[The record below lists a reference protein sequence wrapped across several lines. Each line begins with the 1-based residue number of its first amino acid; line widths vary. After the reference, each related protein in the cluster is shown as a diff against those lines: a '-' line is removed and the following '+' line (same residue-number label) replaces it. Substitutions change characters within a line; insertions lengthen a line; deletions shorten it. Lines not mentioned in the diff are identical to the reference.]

1 MHRTPIARVG
11 FCSSCW
17 RRIIR
22 FELRGLFPTFVTVL
36 HLTLECAGL
45 GGEVGRL
52 FLQGEISTFAP
63 NVQLPIAI
71 TTYWMSY
78 KPRSIRLLLSTFLL
92 ALLLSQCAAKS
103 PSGMTSKR
111 PILKRPPIHRVVGDT
126 KAQTAHEELVADLID
141 TGKELLGKPYGYRG
155 NLPWRM
161 DCSGFVSYV
170 YSRYGITVPR
180 GSATQA
186 NYVKQIKREEILP
199 GDLLFFKGRNRN
211 SARVG
216 HVAMVI
222 DVVDGDPVM
231 MHSTNSRG
239 IIIERLSRSAYFSS
253 RYLSAGRVP
262 EMNDLIEEGSVM
274 VPEPKLSPIAPNH
287 KLDPVDIDR
296 ENLLPEISVSGPIQ
310 WRR

>member
-1 MHRTPIARVG
+1 MCGNV
-11 FCSSCW
+11 
-17 RRIIR
+17 
-22 FELRGLFPTFVTVL
+22 RGT
-36 HLTLECAGL
+36 E
-45 GGEVGRL
+45 GEVGRL
-52 FLQGEISTFAP
+52 FLLVEISTFVP
-63 NVQLPIAI
+63 NVQLSIAT

-126 KAQTAHEELVADLID
+126 KAKTAHDELVADLID

-170 YSRYGITVPR
+170 YSQYGITVPR

-186 NYVKQIKREEILP
+186 RYVKPVKKEDVLP
-199 GDLLFFKGRNRN
+199 GDLLFFTGRNRG
-211 SARVG
+211 SGRVG

-222 DVVDGDPVM
+222 DVVDGDLVM

-239 IIIERLSRSAYFSS
+239 IIIERLGRSAYFSS

-262 EMNDLIEEGSVM
+262 EMNKLIEEGTIM
-274 VPEPKLSPIAPNH
+274 VPEPKLSPIAPNQQI
-287 KLDPVDIDR
+287 DPIEIDR
-296 ENLLPEISVSGPIQ
+296 ENLLPEIPVATPKQ

>member
-1 MHRTPIARVG
+1 MR
-11 FCSSCW
+11 
-17 RRIIR
+17 
-22 FELRGLFPTFVTVL
+22 
-36 HLTLECAGL
+36 ECAGTE
-45 GGEVGRL
+45 GEVGRL
-52 FLQGEISTFAP
+52 FLLVEISTFVP
-63 NVQLPIAI
+63 NVQLSIAT

-103 PSGMTSKR
+103 PSGTTSKR

-126 KAQTAHEELVADLID
+126 KAKTAHDELVADLID

-170 YSRYGITVPR
+170 YSQYGITVPR

-186 NYVKQIKREEILP
+186 RYVKPVKKEDVLP
-199 GDLLFFKGRNRN
+199 GDLLFFTGRNRG
-211 SARVG
+211 SGRVG

-222 DVVDGDPVM
+222 DVVDGDLVM

-239 IIIERLSRSAYFSS
+239 IIIERLGRSAYFSS

-262 EMNDLIEEGSVM
+262 EMNKLIEEGTVM
-274 VPEPKLSPIAPNH
+274 VPEPKLSPIAPNQQI
-287 KLDPVDIDR
+287 DPIEIDR
-296 ENLLPEISVSGPIQ
+296 ENLLPEIPVATPKQ

>member
-1 MHRTPIARVG
+1 
-11 FCSSCW
+11 
-17 RRIIR
+17 
-22 FELRGLFPTFVTVL
+22 
-36 HLTLECAGL
+36 
-45 GGEVGRL
+45 
-52 FLQGEISTFAP
+52 
-63 NVQLPIAI
+63 
-71 TTYWMSY
+71 MSY

-170 YSRYGITVPR
+170 YSQYGITVPR

-186 NYVKQIKREEILP
+186 NYVKRIKREEVLP

-211 SARVG
+211 SGRVG

-222 DVVDGDPVM
+222 DIIDGDPVM

>member
-1 MHRTPIARVG
+1 MF
-11 FCSSCW
+11 FCLQLSLASNSNV
-17 RRIIR
+17 R
-22 FELRGLFPTFVTVL
+22 
-36 HLTLECAGL
+36 ECAGS

-52 FLQGEISTFAP
+52 FLLVEISTFVP
-63 NVQLPIAI
+63 NVQLSIAT

-103 PSGMTSKR
+103 PSGTTSKR

-126 KAQTAHEELVADLID
+126 KAKTAHDELVADLID

-170 YSRYGITVPR
+170 YSQYGITVPR

-186 NYVKQIKREEILP
+186 RYVKPVKKEDVLP
-199 GDLLFFKGRNRN
+199 GDLLFFTGRNRG
-211 SARVG
+211 SGRVG

-222 DVVDGDPVM
+222 DVVDGDLVM

-239 IIIERLSRSAYFSS
+239 IIIERLGRSAYFSS

-262 EMNDLIEEGSVM
+262 EMNKLIEEGTIM
-274 VPEPKLSPIAPNH
+274 VPEPKLSPIAPNQQI
-287 KLDPVDIDR
+287 DPIEIDR
-296 ENLLPEISVSGPIQ
+296 ENLLPEIPVATPKQ

>member
-1 MHRTPIARVG
+1 MCGNVRRT
-11 FCSSCW
+11 
-17 RRIIR
+17 
-22 FELRGLFPTFVTVL
+22 RGGIG
-36 HLTLECAGL
+36 H
-45 GGEVGRL
+45 L
-52 FLQGEISTFAP
+52 FLQGEISTFVP
-63 NVQLPIAI
+63 NVQLSIAT

-126 KAQTAHEELVADLID
+126 KAKTAHDELVADLID

-170 YSRYGITVPR
+170 YSQYGITVPR

-186 NYVKQIKREEILP
+186 RYVKPVKKEDVLP
-199 GDLLFFKGRNRN
+199 GDLLFFTGRNRG
-211 SARVG
+211 SGRVG

-222 DVVDGDPVM
+222 DVVDGDLVM

-239 IIIERLSRSAYFSS
+239 IIIERLGRSAYFSS

-262 EMNDLIEEGSVM
+262 EMNKLIEEGTVM
-274 VPEPKLSPIAPNH
+274 VPEPKLSPIAPNQQI
-287 KLDPVDIDR
+287 DPIEIDR
-296 ENLLPEISVSGPIQ
+296 ENLLPEIPVATPKQ

>member
-1 MHRTPIARVG
+1 
-11 FCSSCW
+11 
-17 RRIIR
+17 
-22 FELRGLFPTFVTVL
+22 
-36 HLTLECAGL
+36 
-45 GGEVGRL
+45 
-52 FLQGEISTFAP
+52 
-63 NVQLPIAI
+63 
-71 TTYWMSY
+71 MSY

-92 ALLLSQCAAKS
+92 TLLLSQCAAKS

-111 PILKRPPIHRVVGDT
+111 PVLKRPPIQRVVGS
-126 KAQTAHEELVADLID
+126 KAQTAHDELVADLID

-161 DCSGFVSYV
+161 DCSGFISYV
-170 YSRYGITVPR
+170 YSQYGITVPR

-186 NYVKQIKREEILP
+186 RYVKPVKKEDVLP
-199 GDLLFFKGRNRN
+199 GDLLFFTGRNR
-211 SARVG
+211 SSGRVG

-222 DVVDGDPVM
+222 DVIDGDPVM

-239 IIIERLSRSAYFSS
+239 IIIERLGRSAYFSS

-262 EMNDLIEEGSVM
+262 EMNKLIEEGTMM

-287 KLDPVDIDR
+287 QINPIDIDR
-296 ENLLPEISVSGPIQ
+296 ENLLPEIPIAAPKQ

>member
-1 MHRTPIARVG
+1 MF
-11 FCSSCW
+11 FCLQLSLVSKGNT
-17 RRIIR
+17 R
-22 FELRGLFPTFVTVL
+22 
-36 HLTLECAGL
+36 ECAGS

-52 FLQGEISTFAP
+52 FLLVEISTFVP
-63 NVQLPIAI
+63 NVQLSIA
-71 TTYWMSY
+71 TTIYWMSY
-78 KPRSIRLLLSTFLL
+78 KPRSIRLLLSTFLI

-126 KAQTAHEELVADLID
+126 KAKTAHDELVADLID

-170 YSRYGITVPR
+170 YSQYGITVPR

-186 NYVKQIKREEILP
+186 NYVKRIKREEVLP
-199 GDLLFFKGRNRN
+199 GDLLFFTGRNRG
-211 SARVG
+211 SGRVG

-222 DVVDGDPVM
+222 DVVDGDLVM

-239 IIIERLSRSAYFSS
+239 IIIERLGRSAYFSS

-262 EMNDLIEEGSVM
+262 EMNKLIEEGTVM
-274 VPEPKLSPIAPNH
+274 VPEPKLSPIAPNQQI
-287 KLDPVDIDR
+287 DPIEIDR
-296 ENLLPEISVSGPIQ
+296 ENLLPEIPVATPKQ

>member
-1 MHRTPIARVG
+1 
-11 FCSSCW
+11 
-17 RRIIR
+17 
-22 FELRGLFPTFVTVL
+22 
-36 HLTLECAGL
+36 
-45 GGEVGRL
+45 
-52 FLQGEISTFAP
+52 
-63 NVQLPIAI
+63 
-71 TTYWMSY
+71 MSY

-126 KAQTAHEELVADLID
+126 KAKTAHDELVADLID

-170 YSRYGITVPR
+170 YSQYGITVPR

-186 NYVKQIKREEILP
+186 RYVKPVKKEDVLP
-199 GDLLFFKGRNRN
+199 GDLLFFTGRNRG
-211 SARVG
+211 SGRVG

-222 DVVDGDPVM
+222 DVVDGDLVM

-239 IIIERLSRSAYFSS
+239 IIIERLGRSAYFSS

-262 EMNDLIEEGSVM
+262 EMNKLIEEGTVM
-274 VPEPKLSPIAPNH
+274 VPEPKLSPIAPNQQI
-287 KLDPVDIDR
+287 DPIEIDR
-296 ENLLPEISVSGPIQ
+296 ENLLPEIPVATPKQ

>member
-1 MHRTPIARVG
+1 MR
-11 FCSSCW
+11 
-17 RRIIR
+17 
-22 FELRGLFPTFVTVL
+22 
-36 HLTLECAGL
+36 ECAGTE
-45 GGEVGRL
+45 GEVGRL
-52 FLQGEISTFAP
+52 FLLVEISTFVP
-63 NVQLPIAI
+63 NVQLSIAT

-126 KAQTAHEELVADLID
+126 KAKTAHDELVADLID

-170 YSRYGITVPR
+170 YSQYGITVPR

-186 NYVKQIKREEILP
+186 RYVKPVKKEDVLP
-199 GDLLFFKGRNRN
+199 GDLLFFTGRNRG
-211 SARVG
+211 SGRVG

-222 DVVDGDPVM
+222 DVVDGDLVM

-239 IIIERLSRSAYFSS
+239 IIIERLGRSAYFSS

-262 EMNDLIEEGSVM
+262 EMNKLIEEGTVM
-274 VPEPKLSPIAPNH
+274 VPEPKLSPIAPNQQI
-287 KLDPVDIDR
+287 DPIEIDR
-296 ENLLPEISVSGPIQ
+296 ENLLPEIPVATPKQ

>member
-1 MHRTPIARVG
+1 MR
-11 FCSSCW
+11 
-17 RRIIR
+17 
-22 FELRGLFPTFVTVL
+22 
-36 HLTLECAGL
+36 ECAGTW
-45 GGEVGRL
+45 GEAGHL
-52 FLQGEISTFAP
+52 FLRREISTFVP
-63 NVQLPIAI
+63 NVQLFVAT

-103 PSGMTSKR
+103 PSGTTSKR

-126 KAQTAHEELVADLID
+126 KAQTAHDELVADLID

-170 YSRYGITVPR
+170 YSQYGITVPR

-186 NYVKQIKREEILP
+186 NYVKRIKREEVLP

-222 DVVDGDPVM
+222 DVVDGDLVM

-239 IIIERLSRSAYFSS
+239 IIIERLGRSAYFSS

-262 EMNDLIEEGSVM
+262 EMNKLIEEGTVM
-274 VPEPKLSPIAPNH
+274 VPEPKLSPIAPNN
-287 KLDPVDIDR
+287 KIDPVEIDR
-296 ENLLPEISVSGPIQ
+296 ENLLPEISVGGPIQ

>member
-1 MHRTPIARVG
+1 MRRT
-11 FCSSCW
+11 
-17 RRIIR
+17 
-22 FELRGLFPTFVTVL
+22 RGGIG
-36 HLTLECAGL
+36 H
-45 GGEVGRL
+45 L
-52 FLQGEISTFAP
+52 FLQGEISTFVP
-63 NVQLPIAI
+63 NVQLSIAT

-126 KAQTAHEELVADLID
+126 KAKTAHDELVADLID

-170 YSRYGITVPR
+170 YSQYGITVPR

-186 NYVKQIKREEILP
+186 NYVKRIKREEVLP
-199 GDLLFFKGRNRN
+199 GDLLFFTGRNR
-211 SARVG
+211 SSGRVG

-222 DVVDGDPVM
+222 DVVDGDLVM

-262 EMNDLIEEGSVM
+262 EMNKLIEEGTIM
-274 VPEPKLSPIAPNH
+274 VPEPKLSPIAPNQQI
-287 KLDPVDIDR
+287 DPIEIDR
-296 ENLLPEISVSGPIQ
+296 ENLLPEIPVATPKQ

>member
-1 MHRTPIARVG
+1 M
-11 FCSSCW
+11 FL
-17 RRIIR
+17 
-22 FELRGLFPTFVTVL
+22 LR
-36 HLTLECAGL
+36 
-45 GGEVGRL
+45 
-52 FLQGEISTFAP
+52 EISTFAP
-63 NVQLPIAI
+63 NVQLPIAT

-126 KAQTAHEELVADLID
+126 KAKTAHDELVADLID

-170 YSRYGITVPR
+170 YSQYGITVPR

-186 NYVKQIKREEILP
+186 NYVKRIKREEVLP
-199 GDLLFFKGRNRN
+199 GDLLFFKGRNRR
-211 SARVG
+211 SGRVG

-287 KLDPVDIDR
+287 QVNPIDIDR
-296 ENLLPEISVSGPIQ
+296 ENLLPEISVGGPIQ

>member
-1 MHRTPIARVG
+1 MCGNVRRT
-11 FCSSCW
+11 
-17 RRIIR
+17 
-22 FELRGLFPTFVTVL
+22 RGGIG
-36 HLTLECAGL
+36 H
-45 GGEVGRL
+45 L
-52 FLQGEISTFAP
+52 FLQREISTFVP
-63 NVQLPIAI
+63 NVQLSIA
-71 TTYWMSY
+71 TTIYWMSY

-126 KAQTAHEELVADLID
+126 KAQTAHDELVADLID

-170 YSRYGITVPR
+170 YSQYGITVPR

-186 NYVKQIKREEILP
+186 RYVKPVKKEDVLP
-199 GDLLFFKGRNRN
+199 GDLLFFTGRNRG
-211 SARVG
+211 SGRVG

-222 DVVDGDPVM
+222 DVVDGDLVM

-239 IIIERLSRSAYFSS
+239 IIIERLGRSAYFSS

-262 EMNDLIEEGSVM
+262 EMNKLIEEGTVM
-274 VPEPKLSPIAPNH
+274 VPEPKLSPIAPNN
-287 KLDPVDIDR
+287 KIDPVQIDR
-296 ENLLPEISVSGPIQ
+296 ENLLPEISVGGPIQ

>member
-1 MHRTPIARVG
+1 MGGGVG
-11 FCSSCW
+11 
-17 RRIIR
+17 
-22 FELRGLFPTFVTVL
+22 
-36 HLTLECAGL
+36 H
-45 GGEVGRL
+45 L
-52 FLQGEISTFAP
+52 FLRREISTFAP

-92 ALLLSQCAAKS
+92 TLLLSQCAAKS

-111 PILKRPPIHRVVGDT
+111 PILKRPPIQRVVGDT
-126 KAQTAHEELVADLID
+126 KAQTAHEDLVADLID

-170 YSRYGITVPR
+170 YSQYGITVPR

-222 DVVDGDPVM
+222 DIIDGDPVM

-274 VPEPKLSPIAPNH
+274 VPEPKLSPMAPNH

-296 ENLLPEISVSGPIQ
+296 ENLLPEIPVGGPIQ
-310 WRR
+310 WHR

>member
-1 MHRTPIARVG
+1 M
-11 FCSSCW
+11 
-17 RRIIR
+17 
-22 FELRGLFPTFVTVL
+22 
-36 HLTLECAGL
+36 
-45 GGEVGRL
+45 
-52 FLQGEISTFAP
+52 FLQGEISTFVP
-63 NVQLPIAI
+63 NVQLSIAT

-103 PSGMTSKR
+103 PSGTTSKR

-126 KAQTAHEELVADLID
+126 KAQTAHDELVADLID

-170 YSRYGITVPR
+170 YSQYGITVPR

-186 NYVKQIKREEILP
+186 NYVKRIKREEVLP

-222 DVVDGDPVM
+222 DVVDGDLVM

-239 IIIERLSRSAYFSS
+239 IIIERLGRSAYFSS

-262 EMNDLIEEGSVM
+262 EMNKLIEEGTVM

-287 KLDPVDIDR
+287 QVNPIDIDR
-296 ENLLPEISVSGPIQ
+296 ENLLPEIPIAAPKQ

>member
-1 MHRTPIARVG
+1 MGGGVG
-11 FCSSCW
+11 
-17 RRIIR
+17 
-22 FELRGLFPTFVTVL
+22 
-36 HLTLECAGL
+36 H
-45 GGEVGRL
+45 L
-52 FLQGEISTFAP
+52 FLRREISTFAP

-111 PILKRPPIHRVVGDT
+111 PILKRPPIQRVVGDT
-126 KAQTAHEELVADLID
+126 KAQTAHEDLVADLID

-170 YSRYGITVPR
+170 YSQYGITVPR

-186 NYVKQIKREEILP
+186 NYVKRIKREEVLP

-211 SARVG
+211 SGRVG

-222 DVVDGDPVM
+222 DIIDGDPVM

-274 VPEPKLSPIAPNH
+274 VPEPKLSPMAPNH

-296 ENLLPEISVSGPIQ
+296 ENLLPEIPVGGPIQ

>member
-1 MHRTPIARVG
+1 MCG
-11 FCSSCW
+11 F
-17 RRIIR
+17 
-22 FELRGLFPTFVTVL
+22 
-36 HLTLECAGL
+36 
-45 GGEVGRL
+45 GGGVGRL
-52 FLQGEISTFAP
+52 FLLREISTFAP
-63 NVQLPIAI
+63 NVQLPVAT

-92 ALLLSQCAAKS
+92 TLLLSQCAAKS
-103 PSGMTSKR
+103 PSGMTSKH
-111 PILKRPPIHRVVGDT
+111 PILKRPPIQRVVGS
-126 KAQTAHEELVADLID
+126 KVQTAHEELVADMIN
-141 TGKELLGKPYGYRG
+141 TGRELLGKPYGYRG

-170 YSRYGITVPR
+170 YSQYGITVPR

-186 NYVKQIKREEILP
+186 GYVKRIKREEVLP
-199 GDLLFFKGRNRN
+199 GDLLFFKGRNRG
-211 SARVG
+211 SSRVG

-222 DVVDGDPVM
+222 DIVDGDLVM

-262 EMNDLIEEGSVM
+262 EMNDLIEEGTVM

-296 ENLLPEISVSGPIQ
+296 ENLLPEISVGGPIQ

>member
-1 MHRTPIARVG
+1 MCGNVRRT
-11 FCSSCW
+11 
-17 RRIIR
+17 
-22 FELRGLFPTFVTVL
+22 RGGIG
-36 HLTLECAGL
+36 H
-45 GGEVGRL
+45 L
-52 FLQGEISTFAP
+52 FLQGEISTFVP
-63 NVQLPIAI
+63 NVQLSIAT

-126 KAQTAHEELVADLID
+126 KAQTAHDELVADLID

-170 YSRYGITVPR
+170 YSQYGITVPR

-186 NYVKQIKREEILP
+186 NYVKRIKREEVLP
-199 GDLLFFKGRNRN
+199 GDLLFFTGRNRG
-211 SARVG
+211 SGRVG

-222 DVVDGDPVM
+222 DVVDGDLVM

-239 IIIERLSRSAYFSS
+239 IIIERLGRSAYFSS

-262 EMNDLIEEGSVM
+262 EMNKLIEEGTVM

-287 KLDPVDIDR
+287 QIDPIEIDR
-296 ENLLPEISVSGPIQ
+296 ENLLPEIPVATPKQ

>member
-1 MHRTPIARVG
+1 MF
-11 FCSSCW
+11 FCLQLSLASNSNV
-17 RRIIR
+17 R
-22 FELRGLFPTFVTVL
+22 
-36 HLTLECAGL
+36 ECAGTE
-45 GGEVGRL
+45 GEVGRL
-52 FLQGEISTFAP
+52 FLLVEISTFVP
-63 NVQLPIAI
+63 NVQLSIAT

-103 PSGMTSKR
+103 PSGTTSKR

-126 KAQTAHEELVADLID
+126 KAKTAHDELVADLID

-170 YSRYGITVPR
+170 YSQYGITVPR

-186 NYVKQIKREEILP
+186 RYVKPVKKEDVLP
-199 GDLLFFKGRNRN
+199 GDLLFFTGRNRG
-211 SARVG
+211 SGRVG

-222 DVVDGDPVM
+222 DVVDGDLVM

-239 IIIERLSRSAYFSS
+239 IIIERLGRSAYFSS

-262 EMNDLIEEGSVM
+262 EMNKLIEEGTVM
-274 VPEPKLSPIAPNH
+274 VPEPKLSPIAPNQQI
-287 KLDPVDIDR
+287 DPIEIDR
-296 ENLLPEISVSGPIQ
+296 ENLLPEIPVATPKQ

>member
-1 MHRTPIARVG
+1 MQLNLASNSNAR
-11 FCSSCW
+11 
-17 RRIIR
+17 
-22 FELRGLFPTFVTVL
+22 
-36 HLTLECAGL
+36 ECAGTE
-45 GGEVGRL
+45 GEVGRL
-52 FLQGEISTFAP
+52 FLLVEISTFVP
-63 NVQLPIAI
+63 NVQLSIAT

-126 KAQTAHEELVADLID
+126 KAKTAHDELVADLID

-170 YSRYGITVPR
+170 YSQYGITVPR

-186 NYVKQIKREEILP
+186 RYVKPVKKEDVLP
-199 GDLLFFKGRNRN
+199 GDLLFFTGRNRG
-211 SARVG
+211 SGRVG

-222 DVVDGDPVM
+222 DVVDGDLVM

-239 IIIERLSRSAYFSS
+239 IIIERLGRSAYFSS

-262 EMNDLIEEGSVM
+262 EMNKLIEEGTIM
-274 VPEPKLSPIAPNH
+274 VPEPKLSPIAPNQQI
-287 KLDPVDIDR
+287 DPIEIDR
-296 ENLLPEISVSGPIQ
+296 ENLLPEIPVATPKQ

>member
-1 MHRTPIARVG
+1 M
-11 FCSSCW
+11 
-17 RRIIR
+17 
-22 FELRGLFPTFVTVL
+22 LY
-36 HLTLECAGL
+36 LTLECARTR
-45 GGEVGRL
+45 GGIGHL
-52 FLQGEISTFAP
+52 FLQGEISTFVP
-63 NVQLPIAI
+63 NVQLSIAT

-92 ALLLSQCAAKS
+92 TLLLSQCAAKS

-126 KAQTAHEELVADLID
+126 KAQTAHDELVADLID

-170 YSRYGITVPR
+170 YSQYGITVPR

-186 NYVKQIKREEILP
+186 RYVKPVKKEDVLP
-199 GDLLFFKGRNRN
+199 GDLLFFTGRNRG
-211 SARVG
+211 SGRVG

-222 DVVDGDPVM
+222 DVVDGDLVM

-239 IIIERLSRSAYFSS
+239 IIIERLGRSAYFSS

-262 EMNDLIEEGSVM
+262 EMNKLIEEGTVM
-274 VPEPKLSPIAPNH
+274 VPEPKLSPIAPNQQI
-287 KLDPVDIDR
+287 DPIEIDR
-296 ENLLPEISVSGPIQ
+296 ENLLPEIPVATPKQ

>member
-1 MHRTPIARVG
+1 
-11 FCSSCW
+11 
-17 RRIIR
+17 
-22 FELRGLFPTFVTVL
+22 
-36 HLTLECAGL
+36 
-45 GGEVGRL
+45 
-52 FLQGEISTFAP
+52 
-63 NVQLPIAI
+63 
-71 TTYWMSY
+71 MSY

-92 ALLLSQCAAKS
+92 TLLLSQCAAKS

-111 PILKRPPIHRVVGDT
+111 PVLKRPPIQRVVGDT

-186 NYVKQIKREEILP
+186 RYVKPVKKEDVLP
-199 GDLLFFKGRNRN
+199 GDLLFFTGRNR
-211 SARVG
+211 SSGRVG

-222 DVVDGDPVM
+222 DVIDGDPVM

-262 EMNDLIEEGSVM
+262 EMNDLIEEGTVM

-296 ENLLPEISVSGPIQ
+296 ENLLPEISVGGPIQ

>member
-1 MHRTPIARVG
+1 M
-11 FCSSCW
+11 
-17 RRIIR
+17 
-22 FELRGLFPTFVTVL
+22 
-36 HLTLECAGL
+36 ECTGTE
-45 GGEVGRL
+45 GEVGRL
-52 FLQGEISTFAP
+52 FLLVEISTFVP
-63 NVQLPIAI
+63 NVQLSIAT

-78 KPRSIRLLLSTFLL
+78 KPRSIRLLLSTFLI

-111 PILKRPPIHRVVGDT
+111 PILKRPPIHRVVGDA
-126 KAQTAHEELVADLID
+126 KAKTAHDELVADLID

-170 YSRYGITVPR
+170 YSQYGITVPR

-186 NYVKQIKREEILP
+186 NYVKRIKREEVLP
-199 GDLLFFKGRNRN
+199 GDLLFFTGRNRG
-211 SARVG
+211 SGRVG

-222 DVVDGDPVM
+222 DVVDGDLVM

-239 IIIERLSRSAYFSS
+239 IIIERLGRSAYFSS

-262 EMNDLIEEGSVM
+262 EMNKLIEEGTVM
-274 VPEPKLSPIAPNH
+274 VPEPKLSPIAPNQQI
-287 KLDPVDIDR
+287 DPIEIDR
-296 ENLLPEISVSGPIQ
+296 ENLLPEIPVATPKQ

>member
-1 MHRTPIARVG
+1 MR
-11 FCSSCW
+11 
-17 RRIIR
+17 
-22 FELRGLFPTFVTVL
+22 
-36 HLTLECAGL
+36 ECAGTE
-45 GGEVGRL
+45 GEVGRL
-52 FLQGEISTFAP
+52 FLLVEISTFVP
-63 NVQLPIAI
+63 NVQLSIAT

-126 KAQTAHEELVADLID
+126 KAQTAHDELVADLID

-170 YSRYGITVPR
+170 YSQYGITVPR

-186 NYVKQIKREEILP
+186 NYVKRIKREEVLP
-199 GDLLFFKGRNRN
+199 GDLLFFTGRNR
-211 SARVG
+211 SSGRVG

-222 DVVDGDPVM
+222 DVVDGDLVM

-262 EMNDLIEEGSVM
+262 EMNKLIEEGTVM
-274 VPEPKLSPIAPNH
+274 VPEPKLSPIAPNQQI
-287 KLDPVDIDR
+287 DPIEIDR
-296 ENLLPEISVSGPIQ
+296 ENLLPEIPVTTPKQ

>member
-1 MHRTPIARVG
+1 MG
-11 FCSSCW
+11 FC
-17 RRIIR
+17 RRS
-22 FELRGLFPTFVTVL
+22 VTG
-36 HLTLECAGL
+36 H
-45 GGEVGRL
+45 L
-52 FLQGEISTFAP
+52 FLLREISTFVP
-63 NVQLPIAI
+63 NVQLSVAT

-111 PILKRPPIHRVVGDT
+111 PILKRPPIQRVVGS
-126 KAQTAHEELVADLID
+126 KAQTAHEELVADMIN

-170 YSRYGITVPR
+170 YSQYGITVPR

-186 NYVKQIKREEILP
+186 GYVKRIKREEVLP
-199 GDLLFFKGRNRN
+199 GDLLFFKGRNRG
-211 SARVG
+211 SSRVG

-222 DVVDGDPVM
+222 DIVDGDLVM

-239 IIIERLSRSAYFSS
+239 IVIERLSRSAYFSS

-262 EMNDLIEEGSVM
+262 EINDLIEEGTLM
-274 VPEPKLSPIAPNH
+274 VPEPKLSPIAPNN
-287 KLDPVDIDR
+287 KLNPVDIDR
-296 ENLLPEISVSGPIQ
+296 ENLLPEIPIGGPIQ

>member
-1 MHRTPIARVG
+1 
-11 FCSSCW
+11 
-17 RRIIR
+17 
-22 FELRGLFPTFVTVL
+22 
-36 HLTLECAGL
+36 
-45 GGEVGRL
+45 
-52 FLQGEISTFAP
+52 
-63 NVQLPIAI
+63 
-71 TTYWMSY
+71 MSY

-126 KAQTAHEELVADLID
+126 KAQTAHDELVADLID

-170 YSRYGITVPR
+170 YSQYGITVPR

-186 NYVKQIKREEILP
+186 NYVKRIKREEVLP
-199 GDLLFFKGRNRN
+199 GDLLFFTGRNRG
-211 SARVG
+211 SGRVG

-222 DVVDGDPVM
+222 DVVDGDLVM

-239 IIIERLSRSAYFSS
+239 IIIERLGRSAYFSS

-262 EMNDLIEEGSVM
+262 EMNKLIEEGSVM

-287 KLDPVDIDR
+287 NINPVDIDR
-296 ENLLPEISVSGPIQ
+296 ESLLPEIPVGGPMQ